1 MPHIANANTLYN
13 IVETLS
19 NTALSILNIRSMDDI
34 QNLKLDDVFDNI
46 QYLYDVGEYDYN
58 ESKK

>member
-46 QYLYDVGEYDYN
+46 QYLYDAGEYDYN